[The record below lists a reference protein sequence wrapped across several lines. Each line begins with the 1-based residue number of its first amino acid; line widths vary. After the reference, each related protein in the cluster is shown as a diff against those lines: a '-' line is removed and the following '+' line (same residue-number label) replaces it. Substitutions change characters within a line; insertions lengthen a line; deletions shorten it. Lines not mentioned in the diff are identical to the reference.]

1 VNIHAKRVWR
11 SHPNLADYQ
20 GDCDLLRLE
29 QVGQLLVGTVRSVEG
44 VQKERNID
52 ALLAE
57 FTENHMV
64 FKVVWWIAAHDDL
77 FPVHDRVSRAVI
89 QTLKEAGI
97 VSPYRKSRVSTG
109 SRSHKRTRSHF
120 AILASCGIL
129 LPTGFQPS
137 KGGDM
142 VCARGPL
149 GA

>member
-1 VNIHAKRVWR
+1 
-11 SHPNLADYQ
+11 
-20 GDCDLLRLE
+20 
-29 QVGQLLVGTVRSVEG
+29 VEG

-149 GA
+149 GACVTTYRKVGDGEGPLLAPETVPLCNRAGPLMLLKSSEID